1 MINCHSLEF
10 VRQRLQESILDNAVL
25 LLMQPGGDLKRQTD
39 TSQLV
44 LASQPTSFSINVDS
58 RFNEIRNDEQI
69 EYLLPELVKVRPDI
83 ASLVERG
90 LTSSKDY
97 QKAID
102 AVFNFWVSE
111 GYKHPEIQSWHDYS
125 MGVRDALTDVIKN
138 QGSGKTIAI
147 FTSGGTIAT
156 IVAQVLG
163 LSGKQTYPFYEPMFN
178 CAVTQLFYNQERISL
193 SYFNDRSFL
202 QVLAASIMKNWLPT
216 ARRWIYFWFVMGLHL
231 QLGSNIQTRTE
242 FARS

>member
-1 MINCHSLEF
+1 MATIYLIRHGQASFGSDDYDQLSQLGI
-10 VRQRLQESILDNAVL
+10 RQAEVTGEYFRESGIFFDAAYS
-25 LLMQPGGDLKRQTD
+25 GDLKRQID

-44 LASQPTSFSINVDS
+44 LASQPTAFSKNIDS
-58 RFNEIRNDEQI
+58 RFNEIRNDEQL
-69 EYLLPELVKVRPDI
+69 EYLLPEIVKARPDI
-83 ASLVERG
+83 ASLVDRG
-90 LTSSKDY
+90 LVSSKDY

-102 AVFNFWVSE
+102 AVFNFWVSDE
-111 GYKHPEIQSWHDYS
+111 CKHPEIQSWNDYS
-125 MGVRDALTDVIKN
+125 MGVREALSDVVKN
-138 QGSGKTIAI
+138 QGSGKTIAV

-202 QVLAASIMKNWLPT
+202 QVLGRLNQEELVT
-216 ARRWIYFWFVMGLHL
+216 YR
-231 QLGSNIQTRTE
+231 
-242 FARS
+242 

>member
-1 MINCHSLEF
+1 MATIYLIRHGQASFGSDDYDQLSQLGI
-10 VRQRLQESILDNAVL
+10 RQAEVAGEYFRESGIFFDAAYS
-25 LLMQPGGDLKRQTD
+25 GDLKRQID

-44 LASQPTSFSINVDS
+44 LASQPAAFSTNIDS
-58 RFNEIRNDEQI
+58 RFNEIRNDEQL
-69 EYLLPELVKVRPDI
+69 EYLLPEIVKARPDI
-83 ASLVERG
+83 ASLVDRG
-90 LTSSKDY
+90 LVSSKDY

-102 AVFNFWVSE
+102 AVFNFWVSDE
-111 GYKHPEIQSWHDYS
+111 CKHPEIQSWHDYS
-125 MGVRDALTDVIKN
+125 TGVRDALSDVVKN
-138 QGSGKTIAI
+138 QGSGKTIAV

-202 QVLAASIMKNWLPT
+202 QVLGRLNHEELVT
-216 ARRWIYFWFVMGLHL
+216 YR
-231 QLGSNIQTRTE
+231 
-242 FARS
+242 

>member
-1 MINCHSLEF
+1 MATIYLIRHGQASFGSDDYDQLSQLGIRQAEVTGEYFRGSGINFDAAYSG
-10 VRQRLQESILDNAVL
+10 N
-25 LLMQPGGDLKRQTD
+25 LKRQID

-44 LASQPTSFSINVDS
+44 LASQSAAFTTNIDS
-58 RFNEIRNDEQI
+58 RFNEIRNDEQL
-69 EYLLPELVKVRPDI
+69 EYLLPEIVKARPDI
-83 ASLVERG
+83 ASLVDQG
-90 LTSSKDY
+90 LVSSKDY

-102 AVFNFWVSE
+102 AVFNFWVSDE
-111 GYKHPEIQSWHDYS
+111 CKHPEIQSWHDYS
-125 MGVRDALTDVIKN
+125 RDVEEALCDVMKS
-138 QGSGKTIAI
+138 QGSGKTVAI

-202 QVLAASIMKNWLPT
+202 QVLGRLNQEKLVT
-216 ARRWIYFWFVMGLHL
+216 YR
-231 QLGSNIQTRTE
+231 
-242 FARS
+242 

>member
-1 MINCHSLEF
+1 MATIYLIRHGQASFGSDDYDQLSQLGI
-10 VRQRLQESILDNAVL
+10 RQAEVTGEYFRESGIFFDSAYS
-25 LLMQPGGDLKRQTD
+25 GDLKRQID

-44 LASQPTSFSINVDS
+44 LASQPTAFSTNIDS
-58 RFNEIRNDEQI
+58 RFNEIRNDEQL
-69 EYLLPELVKVRPDI
+69 EHLLPEIVKARPDI
-83 ASLVERG
+83 ASLVDRG
-90 LTSSKDY
+90 LVSSKDY

-102 AVFNFWVSE
+102 AVFNFWVSDE
-111 GYKHPEIQSWHDYS
+111 CKHPEIQSWHDYS
-125 MGVRDALTDVIKN
+125 KGVRDALTDVIKN
-138 QGSGKTIAI
+138 QGSGKTIAV

-202 QVLAASIMKNWLPT
+202 QVLGRFNQEKLVT
-216 ARRWIYFWFVMGLHL
+216 YR
-231 QLGSNIQTRTE
+231 
-242 FARS
+242 